1 MCIFNAQNS
10 PFNPSKHA
18 KTVLLVS
25 IASTHSLTQLANMS
39 EGFSSSSTLLTVKA
53 PQQRSTDRSAS
64 YSPSP
69 DSVGGRRW
77 KKLRSTVIAAH
88 LFKNPDVAVVNDLDE
103 LISDVQSLPFQQ
115 KACNKTDLTSA
126 IDQHR
131 SIQMLFQLCARG
143 SADDL
148 PVIDSLFKQ
157 DPRRYIR
164 DHVDSQSLV
173 NLKSPQGQ
181 TLIYQAAVNGSLPVV
196 ELLLAHGADAHLRS
210 NVDGNESETPLD
222 AACRWSHYRVVEA
235 LLISSSWSRKEL
247 LDAVKTAS
255 SGAIKVRLQREADR
269 VKRRCLFCF

>member
-1 MCIFNAQNS
+1 
-10 PFNPSKHA
+10 
-18 KTVLLVS
+18 
-25 IASTHSLTQLANMS
+25 MS
-39 EGFSSSSTLLTVKA
+39 EVFSSSSTLMTGRGL
-53 PQQRSTDRSAS
+53 QRSADRSAS

-69 DSVGGRRW
+69 GGIGIRSW

-88 LFKNPDVAVVNDLDE
+88 LFKNPDVAVVSDLDD
-103 LISDVQSLPFQQ
+103 LISDVQSLPFEQ
-115 KACNKTDLTSA
+115 KPSSKTDFTSA

-131 SIQMLFQLCARG
+131 SLQSLFQLCARG

-148 PVIDSLFKQ
+148 PVIDSMLKK
-157 DPRRYIR
+157 DPRRYLR
-164 DHVDSQSLV
+164 ATVDSQSLV

-196 ELLLAHGADAHLRS
+196 ELLLAHSADVHQRS
-210 NVDGNESETPLD
+210 SVGGNESETPLD

-235 LLISSSWSRKEL
+235 LLVSSSWTRKEL
-247 LDAVKTAS
+247 QAAIKSAT